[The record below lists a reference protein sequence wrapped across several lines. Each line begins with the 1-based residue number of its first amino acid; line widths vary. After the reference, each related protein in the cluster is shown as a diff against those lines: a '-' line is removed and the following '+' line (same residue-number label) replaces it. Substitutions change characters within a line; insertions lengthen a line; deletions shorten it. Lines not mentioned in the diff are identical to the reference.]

1 MTRMGGD
8 IMPQINIRGIKVEE
22 VCKVSHELID
32 KLTQAVG
39 CPRDYFE
46 IECISSAKVTNGV
59 VEEPYPFVEVAW
71 FDRGQQ
77 IQDQVARTITDVL
90 MKGLGI
96 ESLDL
101 AFRVFEKEKYY
112 ENGEHF

>member
-1 MTRMGGD
+1 
-8 IMPQINIRGIKVEE
+8 MPQIIIRGIQPEE
-22 VCKVSHELID
+22 VCKVSQKLID
-32 KLTQAVG
+32 KLTQAVE

-46 IECISSAKVTNGV
+46 IECISSVKVTNGII
-59 VEEPYPFVEVAW
+59 EQPYPFVEVAW

-77 IQDQVARTITDVL
+77 LQDEVARTITDVL
-90 MKGLGI
+90 MQGLGI

-101 AFRVFEKEKYY
+101 AFTVYEKEKYY